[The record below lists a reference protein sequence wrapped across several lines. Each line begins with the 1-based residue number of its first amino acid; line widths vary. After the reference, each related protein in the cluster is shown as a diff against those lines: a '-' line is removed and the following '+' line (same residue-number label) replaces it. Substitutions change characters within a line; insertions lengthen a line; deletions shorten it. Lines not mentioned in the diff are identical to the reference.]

1 MTETVPADV
10 WLQHPHCADAAFRD
24 AEGRSHCVHANWD
37 TSKAQVEAELKRR
50 GVKIL
55 RGDTKTSFHV
65 EDPDGFEVQLG
76 GLRQ

>member
-1 MTETVPADV
+1 M
-10 WLQHPHCADAAFRD
+10 LLHPSIEVKQA
-24 AEGRSHCVHANWD
+24 
-37 TSKAQVEAELKRR
+37 EAEMKRR
-50 GVKIL
+50 GVEIL

>member
-1 MTETVPADV
+1 VPAD
-10 WLQHPHCADAAFRD
+10 
-24 AEGRSHCVHANWD
+24 WD

>member
-1 MTETVPADV
+1 LATTSSLRGLG
-10 WLQHPHCADAAFRD
+10 LQGVDHIAYTI
-24 AEGRSHCVHANWD
+24 ANWD
-37 TSKAQVEAELKRR
+37 TSKEQVEAELKRR